1 MDTHTTPW
9 LSMKQAMAYLGTS
22 RETLQRFAKNG
33 SLPHGR
39 VGSTFKFRREDL
51 DAWVLAQGKQALDA

>member
-1 MDTHTTPW
+1 
-9 LSMKQAMAYLGTS
+9 MKQAMAYLGTS